1 MKTFF
6 RLILLALV
14 LVIVALI
21 SALTAMRFAIHGSEV
36 AVPDLVGK
44 APAEAQRI
52 AQGNGLDV
60 NVERQYYSPTV
71 PEGKIVSQSPTAGTH
86 VRRGW
91 QVRVAASLGPQRAE
105 IPNVVGESERVAEI
119 NIRRRGLDVTEV
131 AQIAIPGSASAAQTP
146 DQVISQSPPA
156 NASGVAAP
164 KINLLVNAAPQP
176 EAFVMPSFV
185 GQQLGSATSILQN
198 AGMRLGSVTVVAVPP
213 ANGSVPPP
221 PPPIQSPSSIIV
233 SQNPAAGEKIIN
245 GAAISFVVR

>member
-6 RLILLALV
+6 RLALLALV
-14 LVIVALI
+14 LVIVALV

-52 AQGNGLDV
+52 AQANGLEV
-60 NVERQYYSPTV
+60 NVERQYYSSTV
-71 PEGKIVSQSPTAGTH
+71 PEGKIVSQSPVAGTH

-131 AQIAIPGSASAAQTP
+131 AQIAIPGSPPAAQTP

-156 NASGVAAP
+156 NASGVADP

-185 GQQLGSATSILQN
+185 GQQLGSVTTILQN
-198 AGMRLGSVTVVAVPP
+198 AGMRLGNVTVAVPP
-213 ANGSVPPP
+213 ANGSVPVPP
-221 PPPIQSPSSIIV
+221 SPIQSPSSIIV
-233 SQNPAAGEKIIN
+233 SQNPAAGEKIVS
-245 GAAISFVVR
+245 GAAINFVVR